1 MPLCSR
7 PVHKPL
13 FTAFTLVV
21 VLTGCSAFK
30 KSQAWQQV
38 VDNRADRLAAGTAK
52 SGYPDKLHAVL
63 AAQNVE
69 HKIITYQYR
78 YKTRLRE
85 EAVGTGKAVLYRD
98 PATPDSPWWA
108 MDENTGFP
116 VWVPNESHD
125 RQMSFFLRHDA
136 EILAQQDFPVGSGGK
151 SFDAAPRLAVPGA
164 APAMFALTRKSGMN
178 ARAKAKPAAPAAIA
192 VASEASD
199 KAVPRSVWLAS
210 PESHFDEKF
219 RAAHGTAFDRNSSAD
234 RQKMVQL
241 RRALAARNE
250 DV

>member
-1 MPLCSR
+1 M
-7 PVHKPL
+7 HQPL
-13 FTAFTLVV
+13 FTALTLVAL
-21 VLTGCSAFK
+21 LTGCSAFK
-30 KSQAWQQV
+30 KSQTWQQV
-38 VDNRADRLAAGTAK
+38 VDNRADRLAAGAGK

-63 AAQNVE
+63 VAQNVE

-116 VWVPNESHD
+116 VWVPNESLD
-125 RQMSFFLRHDA
+125 RQMSFFLHHNA
-136 EILAQQDFPVGSGGK
+136 EILAREDFPVGSGGK
-151 SFDAAPRLAVPGA
+151 SFDTAPRLAVPAA
-164 APAMFALTRKSGMN
+164 APAMFAQMRKADMN
-178 ARAKAKPAAPAAIA
+178 PRAKAKPATPAAIA
-192 VASEASD
+192 VTAGASD
-199 KAVPRSVWLAS
+199 DSGQRSVWLAS

-234 RQKMVQL
+234 REKMVQL
-241 RRALAARNE
+241 RRALVPGNE
-250 DV
+250 EI